1 MNRVLITLTT
11 LASATVIL
19 TACGAKDAAKT
30 DTTTP
35 AQAAAPATPASK
47 ASFDPATHVAVIH
60 AKDFSFDSPDSVT
73 AGWTTF
79 HLVNDGPGLHHAQ
92 IVRLDSGK
100 TVADLQP
107 ALDAA
112 LKAHTP
118 PPKWVVEVGGPNA
131 PDPTGTTDA
140 TMNLAAGQYA
150 IICFVDLPDKVPHFN
165 KGMIRGL
172 KVTPGATAAAP
183 EPTSDVVVTLADY
196 SFTLQGS
203 LNAGKHT
210 FKVVNKGPQPHEVEL
225 IRFAPG
231 KTAKDLGAFM
241 AKMEGPPPFNA
252 LGGIAGFMPGTTAY
266 TTVDLTPGNY
276 MLICFILDNKDGKP
290 HLEHGMTKEFSVK

>member
-1 MNRVLITLTT
+1 MNRFL
-11 LASATVIL
+11 LAAAATATAAL

-35 AQAAAPATPASK
+35 AQAGAPATPASM

-100 TVADLQP
+100 TVADLE
-107 ALDAA
+107 AAIKVKDA
-112 LKAHTP
+112 P
-118 PPKWVVEVGGPNA
+118 PPKWIVAVGGPNA
-131 PDPTGTTDA
+131 PDPSGSTDA
-140 TMNLAAGQYA
+140 TMNLEAGQYA
-150 IICFVDLPDKVPHFN
+150 ILCFVDLPDKVPHFT

-172 KVTPGATAAAP
+172 KVTPGTAAAAP
-183 EPTSDVVVTLADY
+183 EPSSDIVVTLADY
-196 SFTLQGS
+196 SFTVQGS

-210 FKVVNKGPQPHEVEL
+210 FKVVNKGPQEHEIEL

-231 KTAKDLGAFM
+231 KTAKDVAAFI
-241 AKMEGPPPFNA
+241 AKMEGPPPFSA
-252 LGGIAGFMPGTTAY
+252 LGGVAGFMPGSTTY
-266 TTVDLTPGNY
+266 TTFDLTPGNY
-276 MLICFILDNKDGKP
+276 MLICFVPDAKDQKP
-290 HLEHGMTKEFSVK
+290 HLDHGMVREFTVK